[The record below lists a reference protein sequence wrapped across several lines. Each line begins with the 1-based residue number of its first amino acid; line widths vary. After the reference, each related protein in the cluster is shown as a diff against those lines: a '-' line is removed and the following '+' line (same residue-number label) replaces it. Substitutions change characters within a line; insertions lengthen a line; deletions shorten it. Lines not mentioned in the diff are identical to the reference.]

1 MDSYQGKKPASVR
14 QQIITWHTPQEKL
27 PEPGRKVLVTFSG
40 KPKTM
45 GYNHYLA
52 VGEYWKAERKWM
64 IDGIIPYEAE
74 QRIINAWA
82 DIDPYWEGKDD

>member
-52 VGEYWKAERKWM
+52 VGEY
-64 IDGIIPYEAE
+64 
-74 QRIINAWA
+74 
-82 DIDPYWEGKDD
+82 